1 MKKVCI
7 ALLVV
12 ACVALGA
19 CAAPHRGGEFAVGS
33 DVVPLPEAT
42 PQPTLPAPPTPA
54 LPTSAR
60 VAASA
65 YRPEAV
71 PTALAGS
78 ENFSTALYVLLTEG
92 IRAGDGDVDAS
103 TLEVTQ
109 AQFDGVRAYLLSR
122 NPWGTLTDI
131 TLDDVEPG
139 RIVLTYALDDPDE
152 CAAQAQRF
160 DDAAAAAI
168 AACVPENATQLS
180 ASISLYKFVA
190 QTVTQNYE
198 DENFEAADSGLYSAL
213 VDGQG
218 MDRSFAY
225 LYSFLLDQVGV
236 QNEVVVCET
245 GEHAWNLLTIDGRS
259 FYCDPQMEAGLNGG
273 QALQGFGLSG
283 TDMAALNGWQTW
295 QPESTADSE
304 GGADAVNAAPEVEV
318 AATEAEATTTETA
331 APEADPESGADAEAV
346 ATEAEA
352 TTTETAAPEVDTESG
367 AAMPETETLLSPVRQ
382 ANYADI
388 DPAAD
393 AIYFDLMDGRAGIY
407 RMDLATG
414 EVLDVIE
421 AEPLALAVLGE
432 NVYYLDSADNL
443 LYSYHTADGTILQA
457 VEGVPMRSL
466 RRVNTE
472 LRYVTQEDAEGLLSL
487 N

>member
-54 LPTSAR
+54 LPTSAH

-295 QPESTADSE
+295 QPESAADSESTADSE
-304 GGADAVNAAPEVEV
+304 SGTDAVNAAPEAEV
-318 AATEAEATTTETA
+318 AATETA
-331 APEADPESGADAEAV
+331 APETGAGSGA
-346 ATEAEA
+346 ATGA
-352 TTTETAAPEVDTESG
+352 G

-388 DPAAD
+388 DPTAD

>member
-160 DDAAAAAI
+160 DDAATAAI

-304 GGADAVNAAPEVEV
+304 STADPESTV
-318 AATEAEATTTETA
+318 
-331 APEADPESGADAEAV
+331 DPESGADSESTVDPESGTDAEA
-346 ATEAEA
+346 AAAEAEA
-352 TTTETAAPEVDTESG
+352 TATETAAPEVDTESG

-472 LRYVTQEDAEGLLSL
+472 LRYVTQEDAEGFLSL

>member
-54 LPTSAR
+54 LPTSAH

-160 DDAAAAAI
+160 DDAATAAI

-304 GGADAVNAAPEVEV
+304 STADAVNAAPEAEV
-318 AATEAEATTTETA
+318 AATETA
-331 APEADPESGADAEAV
+331 APETGAGSGA
-346 ATEAEA
+346 ATGA
-352 TTTETAAPEVDTESG
+352 G

-388 DPAAD
+388 DPTAD

>member
-54 LPTSAR
+54 LPTSAH

-139 RIVLTYALDDPDE
+139 RIVLTYALDDRDE
-152 CAAQAQRF
+152 CVAQAQRF

-225 LYSFLLDQVGV
+225 LYSFLLDQIGV

-295 QPESTADSE
+295 QPESAADSE
-304 GGADAVNAAPEVEV
+304 STADRESGADSESGTDAVNAAPEAEV
-318 AATEAEATTTETA
+318 AATETA
-331 APEADPESGADAEAV
+331 APETGAGSGA
-346 ATEAEA
+346 ATGA
-352 TTTETAAPEVDTESG
+352 G

-443 LYSYHTADGTILQA
+443 LYSYHTTDGSILQA

-472 LRYVTQEDAEGLLSL
+472 LRYVTQEDAEGLISL

>member
-33 DVVPLPEAT
+33 DVIPLPEAT

-160 DDAAAAAI
+160 DDAATAAI

-304 GGADAVNAAPEVEV
+304 STVDPESGADSGSGTDAEAA
-318 AATEAEATTTETA
+318 AAEAEATATETA
-331 APEADPESGADAEAV
+331 APEA
-346 ATEAEA
+346 ATG
-352 TTTETAAPEVDTESG
+352 D
-367 AAMPETETLLSPVRQ
+367 MPEAETLLSPVRQ
-382 ANYADI
+382 ANFADI

>member
-54 LPTSAR
+54 LPTSAH

-304 GGADAVNAAPEVEV
+304 STADAVNAAPEAEV
-318 AATEAEATTTETA
+318 AATETA
-331 APEADPESGADAEAV
+331 APETGAG
-346 ATEAEA
+346 
-352 TTTETAAPEVDTESG
+352 SG

>member
-160 DDAAAAAI
+160 DDAATAAI

-304 GGADAVNAAPEVEV
+304 STADAVNAAPEAEV
-318 AATEAEATTTETA
+318 AATETA
-331 APEADPESGADAEAV
+331 APEAGAG
-346 ATEAEA
+346 
-352 TTTETAAPEVDTESG
+352 SG

>member
-54 LPTSAR
+54 LPTSAH

-78 ENFSTALYVLLTEG
+78 ENFSTALYVLLTES

-160 DDAAAAAI
+160 DDAATAAI

-295 QPESTADSE
+295 HPESAADSE
-304 GGADAVNAAPEVEV
+304 STVDPESGTDAEAA
-318 AATEAEATTTETA
+318 AAEAEASTTETA
-331 APEADPESGADAEAV
+331 APEA
-346 ATEAEA
+346 T
-352 TTTETAAPEVDTESG
+352 TESG

>member
-7 ALLVV
+7 ALLMV

-54 LPTSAR
+54 LPTSAH

-295 QPESTADSE
+295 HPESTADSE
-304 GGADAVNAAPEVEV
+304 STADPESGADSESTVDPESGTDSESGTDAEAA
-318 AATEAEATTTETA
+318 AAEAEATATETA
-331 APEADPESGADAEAV
+331 APEA
-346 ATEAEA
+346 ATG
-352 TTTETAAPEVDTESG
+352 D
-367 AAMPETETLLSPVRQ
+367 MPETETLLSPVRQ
-382 ANYADI
+382 ANFADI

>member
-7 ALLVV
+7 ALLMV

-54 LPTSAR
+54 LPTSAH

-295 QPESTADSE
+295 HPESTADSE
-304 GGADAVNAAPEVEV
+304 STADPESGADSESTV
-318 AATEAEATTTETA
+318 
-331 APEADPESGADAEAV
+331 DPESGADAEAV

-352 TTTETAAPEVDTESG
+352 AATETAAPETGAGSGAATGAG

-382 ANYADI
+382 ANFADI
-388 DPAAD
+388 DPTAD

>member
-160 DDAAAAAI
+160 DDAATAAI

-295 QPESTADSE
+295 QPESAADSE
-304 GGADAVNAAPEVEV
+304 STV
-318 AATEAEATTTETA
+318 
-331 APEADPESGADAEAV
+331 DPESGADAEA
-346 ATEAEA
+346 
-352 TTTETAAPEVDTESG
+352 AAPEAG
-367 AAMPETETLLSPVRQ
+367 AEPEAGTGAGAATGAMPETETLLSPVRQ
-382 ANYADI
+382 ANFADI
-388 DPAAD
+388 DPTAD

-443 LYSYHTADGTILQA
+443 LYSYHTTDGTILQA

-472 LRYVTQEDAEGLLSL
+472 LRYVTQEDAEGFLSL

>member
-54 LPTSAR
+54 LPTSAH

-160 DDAAAAAI
+160 DDAATAAI

-295 QPESTADSE
+295 HPESTADSE
-304 GGADAVNAAPEVEV
+304 S
-318 AATEAEATTTETA
+318 T
-331 APEADPESGADAEAV
+331 ADPESGADAEA
-346 ATEAEA
+346 
-352 TTTETAAPEVDTESG
+352 AAPEAGAEPEADTESG

-388 DPAAD
+388 DPTAD

-443 LYSYHTADGTILQA
+443 LYSYHTTDGTILQA

>member
-54 LPTSAR
+54 LPTSAH

-71 PTALAGS
+71 PTVLAGS

-283 TDMAALNGWQTW
+283 TDMATLNGWQTW
-295 QPESTADSE
+295 QPESTADSGSTADPE
-304 GGADAVNAAPEVEV
+304 SGADSESTVDPESGTDAEA
-318 AATEAEATTTETA
+318 AATEAEAATTETA
-331 APEADPESGADAEAV
+331 APETGAGSGA
-346 ATEAEA
+346 ATGA
-352 TTTETAAPEVDTESG
+352 G

>member
-7 ALLVV
+7 VLLVV

-54 LPTSAR
+54 LPTSAH

-295 QPESTADSE
+295 HPESTADSE
-304 GGADAVNAAPEVEV
+304 STADPESGADSESTVDPESGTDAEAAAPE
-318 AATEAEATTTETA
+318 AEAATTETA
-331 APEADPESGADAEAV
+331 APETGAGSGA
-346 ATEAEA
+346 ATGA
-352 TTTETAAPEVDTESG
+352 G

-382 ANYADI
+382 ANFADI
-388 DPAAD
+388 DPTAD

>member
-54 LPTSAR
+54 LPTSAH

-160 DDAAAAAI
+160 DDAATAAI

-295 QPESTADSE
+295 QPESTADSGSTADSE
-304 GGADAVNAAPEVEV
+304 STVDPESGADSESGTDAVNAAPEAEV
-318 AATEAEATTTETA
+318 AATETA
-331 APEADPESGADAEAV
+331 APEADTESGADTGA
-346 ATEAEA
+346 
-352 TTTETAAPEVDTESG
+352 DTG
-367 AAMPETETLLSPVRQ
+367 AMPETETLLSPVRQ

-388 DPAAD
+388 DPTAD

>member
-54 LPTSAR
+54 LPTSAH

-78 ENFSTALYVLLTEG
+78 ENFSTALYVLLTES

-160 DDAAAAAI
+160 DDAATAAI

-304 GGADAVNAAPEVEV
+304 GGADAVNAAPEAEAT
-318 AATEAEATTTETA
+318 AAEAEATATETA
-331 APEADPESGADAEAV
+331 APEA
-346 ATEAEA
+346 T
-352 TTTETAAPEVDTESG
+352 TESG
-367 AAMPETETLLSPVRQ
+367 AATGDMPEAETLLSPVRQ
-382 ANYADI
+382 ANFADI

-393 AIYFDLMDGRAGIY
+393 AIYFDLMDSRAGIY

-443 LYSYHTADGTILQA
+443 LYSYHTTDGTILQA

>member
-42 PQPTLPAPPTPA
+42 PQPTLPAPSTPA

-65 YRPEAV
+65 YRPEAA

-78 ENFSTALYVLLTEG
+78 ENFSTALYVLLTES

-160 DDAAAAAI
+160 DDAATAAI

-295 QPESTADSE
+295 QPESAADSE
-304 GGADAVNAAPEVEV
+304 STV
-318 AATEAEATTTETA
+318 
-331 APEADPESGADAEAV
+331 DPESGADAEA
-346 ATEAEA
+346 
-352 TTTETAAPEVDTESG
+352 AAPEAG
-367 AAMPETETLLSPVRQ
+367 AEPEAGAGAGAATGAMPETETLLSPVRQ

-388 DPAAD
+388 DPTAD

>member
-54 LPTSAR
+54 LPTSAH

-152 CAAQAQRF
+152 CVAQAQRF

-295 QPESTADSE
+295 QPESAADSESTADSE
-304 GGADAVNAAPEVEV
+304 SGTDAVNAAPEAEV
-318 AATEAEATTTETA
+318 AATETA
-331 APEADPESGADAEAV
+331 APETGAGSGA
-346 ATEAEA
+346 ATGA
-352 TTTETAAPEVDTESG
+352 G

-388 DPAAD
+388 DPTAD

>member
-54 LPTSAR
+54 LPTSAH

-160 DDAAAAAI
+160 DDAATAAI

-295 QPESTADSE
+295 QPESAADSE
-304 GGADAVNAAPEVEV
+304 STV
-318 AATEAEATTTETA
+318 
-331 APEADPESGADAEAV
+331 DPESGADAEA
-346 ATEAEA
+346 
-352 TTTETAAPEVDTESG
+352 AAPEAG
-367 AAMPETETLLSPVRQ
+367 AEPEAGTGAGAATGAMPETETLLSPVRQ
-382 ANYADI
+382 ANFADI
-388 DPAAD
+388 DPTAD

-443 LYSYHTADGTILQA
+443 LYSYHTTDGTILQA

-472 LRYVTQEDAEGLLSL
+472 LRYVTQEDAEGFLSL

>member
-54 LPTSAR
+54 LPTSAH

-160 DDAAAAAI
+160 DDAATAAI

-295 QPESTADSE
+295 HPESTADSE
-304 GGADAVNAAPEVEV
+304 STVDPESGADSESGTDAVNAAPEAEV
-318 AATEAEATTTETA
+318 AATETA
-331 APEADPESGADAEAV
+331 APETGA
-346 ATEAEA
+346 
-352 TTTETAAPEVDTESG
+352 ESG

>member
-54 LPTSAR
+54 LPTSAH

-131 TLDDVEPG
+131 ILDDVEPG

-152 CAAQAQRF
+152 CVAQAQRF
-160 DDAAAAAI
+160 DDAATAAI

-295 QPESTADSE
+295 QPESAADSESTADSE
-304 GGADAVNAAPEVEV
+304 SGTDAVNAAPEAEV
-318 AATEAEATTTETA
+318 AATETA
-331 APEADPESGADAEAV
+331 APETGAGSGA
-346 ATEAEA
+346 ATGA
-352 TTTETAAPEVDTESG
+352 G

-407 RMDLATG
+407 RMDLSTG

>member
-60 VAASA
+60 VAASV
-65 YRPEAV
+65 YRPEAA

-304 GGADAVNAAPEVEV
+304 STVDSEGGADAEAA
-318 AATEAEATTTETA
+318 AAEAEATATETA
-331 APEADPESGADAEAV
+331 APETGAGSGA
-346 ATEAEA
+346 ATGA
-352 TTTETAAPEVDTESG
+352 G

-388 DPAAD
+388 DPTAD

>member
-54 LPTSAR
+54 LPTSAH

-160 DDAAAAAI
+160 DDAATAAI

-304 GGADAVNAAPEVEV
+304 STADAVNAAPEAEV
-318 AATEAEATTTETA
+318 AATETA
-331 APEADPESGADAEAV
+331 APETGAGSGA
-346 ATEAEA
+346 ATGA
-352 TTTETAAPEVDTESG
+352 G

-388 DPAAD
+388 DPTAD

-443 LYSYHTADGTILQA
+443 LYSYHTTDGTILQA

-472 LRYVTQEDAEGLLSL
+472 LRYVTQEDAEGFLSL

>member
-54 LPTSAR
+54 LPTSAH

-78 ENFSTALYVLLTEG
+78 ENFSTALYVLLTES

-160 DDAAAAAI
+160 DDAATAAI

-304 GGADAVNAAPEVEV
+304 GGADAVNAAPEAEAT
-318 AATEAEATTTETA
+318 AAEAEATATETA
-331 APEADPESGADAEAV
+331 APEATTESGAD
-346 ATEAEA
+346 TEAG
-352 TTTETAAPEVDTESG
+352 AATESG
-367 AAMPETETLLSPVRQ
+367 ADTGAGAATGDMPEAETLLSPVRQ
-382 ANYADI
+382 ANFADI

-393 AIYFDLMDGRAGIY
+393 AIYFDLMDSRAGIY

-443 LYSYHTADGTILQA
+443 LYSYHTTDGTILQA

>member
-54 LPTSAR
+54 LPTSAH

-78 ENFSTALYVLLTEG
+78 ENFSTALYVLLTES

-304 GGADAVNAAPEVEV
+304 STV
-318 AATEAEATTTETA
+318 
-331 APEADPESGADAEAV
+331 DPESGADAEA
-346 ATEAEA
+346 
-352 TTTETAAPEVDTESG
+352 AAPEAG
-367 AAMPETETLLSPVRQ
+367 AEPEADTETLLSPVRQ

>member
-54 LPTSAR
+54 LPTSAH

-160 DDAAAAAI
+160 DDAATAAI

-295 QPESTADSE
+295 QPESAADSESTADSE
-304 GGADAVNAAPEVEV
+304 SG
-318 AATEAEATTTETA
+318 
-331 APEADPESGADAEAV
+331 ADPESGTDAEA
-346 ATEAEA
+346 AAAEAEA
-352 TTTETAAPEVDTESG
+352 TATETAAPEVDTESG
-367 AAMPETETLLSPVRQ
+367 AGTGAGAATGAMPETETLLSPVRQ

-388 DPAAD
+388 DPTAD

-421 AEPLALAVLGE
+421 AESLALAVLGE

-443 LYSYHTADGTILQA
+443 LYSYHTTDGTILQA

>member
-160 DDAAAAAI
+160 DDAATAAI

-295 QPESTADSE
+295 QPESAADSE
-304 GGADAVNAAPEVEV
+304 STV
-318 AATEAEATTTETA
+318 
-331 APEADPESGADAEAV
+331 DPESGADAE
-346 ATEAEA
+346 
-352 TTTETAAPEVDTESG
+352 TAAPETGAGSGAATGAG

-382 ANYADI
+382 ANFADI
-388 DPAAD
+388 DPTAD

>member
-54 LPTSAR
+54 LPTSAH

-295 QPESTADSE
+295 QPESTVDSE
-304 GGADAVNAAPEVEV
+304 STV
-318 AATEAEATTTETA
+318 
-331 APEADPESGADAEAV
+331 DPESGADSES
-346 ATEAEA
+346 T
-352 TTTETAAPEVDTESG
+352 VD
-367 AAMPETETLLSPVRQ
+367 P
-382 ANYADI
+382 
-388 DPAAD
+388 
-393 AIYFDLMDGRAGIY
+393 
-407 RMDLATG
+407 
-414 EVLDVIE
+414 
-421 AEPLALAVLGE
+421 
-432 NVYYLDSADNL
+432 
-443 LYSYHTADGTILQA
+443 
-457 VEGVPMRSL
+457 
-466 RRVNTE
+466 
-472 LRYVTQEDAEGLLSL
+472 
-487 N
+487 

>member
-54 LPTSAR
+54 LPTSAH

-160 DDAAAAAI
+160 DDAATAAI

-295 QPESTADSE
+295 QPESTADS
-304 GGADAVNAAPEVEV
+304 GSTADSESTVDPESGTDAEAA
-318 AATEAEATTTETA
+318 AAEAEATATETA
-331 APEADPESGADAEAV
+331 APETGAGSGA
-346 ATEAEA
+346 ATGA
-352 TTTETAAPEVDTESG
+352 G

-388 DPAAD
+388 DPTAD

-443 LYSYHTADGTILQA
+443 LYSYHTTDGTILQA

-472 LRYVTQEDAEGLLSL
+472 LRYVTQEDAEGFLSL

>member
-71 PTALAGS
+71 PTVLAGS

-152 CAAQAQRF
+152 CVAQAQRF
-160 DDAAAAAI
+160 DDAATAAI

-295 QPESTADSE
+295 QPESAADSESGADSESTADSE
-304 GGADAVNAAPEVEV
+304 SGTDAVNAAPEAEV
-318 AATEAEATTTETA
+318 AATETA
-331 APEADPESGADAEAV
+331 APETGAESGA
-346 ATEAEA
+346 
-352 TTTETAAPEVDTESG
+352 DTESG
-367 AAMPETETLLSPVRQ
+367 AATGAMPETETLLSPVRQ

-388 DPAAD
+388 DPTAD
-393 AIYFDLMDGRAGIY
+393 AIHFDLMDGRAGIY

>member
-54 LPTSAR
+54 LPTSAH

-295 QPESTADSE
+295 HPESTADSE
-304 GGADAVNAAPEVEV
+304 SGVDSESGTDAVNAAPEAEV
-318 AATEAEATTTETA
+318 ATTETA
-331 APEADPESGADAEAV
+331 APEAGAGSGA
-346 ATEAEA
+346 ATGA
-352 TTTETAAPEVDTESG
+352 G

-382 ANYADI
+382 ANFADI
-388 DPAAD
+388 DPTAD

-443 LYSYHTADGTILQA
+443 LYSYHTTDGTILQA

>member
-54 LPTSAR
+54 LPTSAH

-160 DDAAAAAI
+160 DDAATAAL

-295 QPESTADSE
+295 QPESAADSE
-304 GGADAVNAAPEVEV
+304 
-318 AATEAEATTTETA
+318 
-331 APEADPESGADAEAV
+331 SGTDAEA
-346 ATEAEA
+346 
-352 TTTETAAPEVDTESG
+352 AAPEVDTESG

-388 DPAAD
+388 DPTAD

>member
-1 MKKVCI
+1 MKKICI

-78 ENFSTALYVLLTEG
+78 ENFSTALYVLLTES

-160 DDAAAAAI
+160 DDAATAAI

-295 QPESTADSE
+295 QPEGSADPES
-304 GGADAVNAAPEVEV
+304 GTDAEA
-318 AATEAEATTTETA
+318 AATEAEAATTETA
-331 APEADPESGADAEAV
+331 APETGAGSGA
-346 ATEAEA
+346 ATGA
-352 TTTETAAPEVDTESG
+352 G

-388 DPAAD
+388 DPTAD

-443 LYSYHTADGTILQA
+443 LYSYHTTDGTILQA

>member
-54 LPTSAR
+54 LPTSAH

-160 DDAAAAAI
+160 DDAATAAI

-304 GGADAVNAAPEVEV
+304 STV
-318 AATEAEATTTETA
+318 
-331 APEADPESGADAEAV
+331 DPESGADAEA
-346 ATEAEA
+346 AAPEAEA
-352 TTTETAAPEVDTESG
+352 ATTETAAPETGAGSG

-382 ANYADI
+382 ANFADI
-388 DPAAD
+388 DPTAD

>member
-54 LPTSAR
+54 LPTSAH

-160 DDAAAAAI
+160 DDAATAAI

-304 GGADAVNAAPEVEV
+304 STVDPESGADSESTVDPESTADSEGGADAEAA
-318 AATEAEATTTETA
+318 AAEAEATATETA
-331 APEADPESGADAEAV
+331 APEADTGAGA
-346 ATEAEA
+346 AT
-352 TTTETAAPEVDTESG
+352 G
-367 AAMPETETLLSPVRQ
+367 AMPETETLLSPVRQ
-382 ANYADI
+382 ANFADI

>member
-54 LPTSAR
+54 LPTSAH

-295 QPESTADSE
+295 QPEGSADSE
-304 GGADAVNAAPEVEV
+304 SGTDAVNAAPE
-318 AATEAEATTTETA
+318 AEATATETA
-331 APEADPESGADAEAV
+331 APEAGAG
-346 ATEAEA
+346 
-352 TTTETAAPEVDTESG
+352 SG

-388 DPAAD
+388 DPTAD

-443 LYSYHTADGTILQA
+443 LYSYHTADGAILQA

>member
-54 LPTSAR
+54 LPTSAH

-295 QPESTADSE
+295 QPESTVDSESTVDPESGADSE
-304 GGADAVNAAPEVEV
+304 STVDPESGTDSESGTDAEAA
-318 AATEAEATTTETA
+318 AAEAEATATETA
-331 APEADPESGADAEAV
+331 APEA
-346 ATEAEA
+346 ATG
-352 TTTETAAPEVDTESG
+352 D
-367 AAMPETETLLSPVRQ
+367 MPETETLLSPVRQ

-388 DPAAD
+388 DPTAD